1 LKTEKLFQHKK
12 SHSPSCPFFP
22 KFKISKNISTK
33 LRIYK
38 ISLFPQKSKKSKE
51 VYFHNC
57 YIHEKTKKNRLLICV
72 IQRNSSENSSALGHD
87 MSDQEYVL
95 LDEIGEGAF
104 GKVYKSRKESTQEI
118 LAAKVKVLQRV

>member
-1 LKTEKLFQHKK
+1 M
-12 SHSPSCPFFP
+12 
-22 KFKISKNISTK
+22 
-33 LRIYK
+33 
-38 ISLFPQKSKKSKE
+38 
-51 VYFHNC
+51 
-57 YIHEKTKKNRLLICV
+57 ICV

-118 LAAKVKVLQRV
+118 LAAKVKVLQRVRKNDHFSDCKMDGTGRHRPRKCINVCAFKGTISR

>member
-1 LKTEKLFQHKK
+1 
-12 SHSPSCPFFP
+12 
-22 KFKISKNISTK
+22 
-33 LRIYK
+33 
-38 ISLFPQKSKKSKE
+38 
-51 VYFHNC
+51 
-57 YIHEKTKKNRLLICV
+57 
-72 IQRNSSENSSALGHD
+72 